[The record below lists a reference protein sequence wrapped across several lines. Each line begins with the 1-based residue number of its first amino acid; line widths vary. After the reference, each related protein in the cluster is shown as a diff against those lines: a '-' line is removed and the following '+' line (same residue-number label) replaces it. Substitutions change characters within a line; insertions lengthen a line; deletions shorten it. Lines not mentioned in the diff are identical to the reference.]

1 MHFDWKAYFIFTK
14 KEQKGILVLGCIL
27 TCSLLLHY
35 LLPTNASSK
44 STVDQK
50 VGTVKAL
57 FYFDPNVLDTNQGVR
72 LGLSTKQM
80 RILYNYRA
88 KGGRFYK
95 KEDLLKWYGL
105 SKAQAN
111 QLMPWV
117 RIQANNA
124 VRNQQYA
131 RTQTRKMDVNN
142 PNFDAWKNNTGLPD
156 YKINRILA
164 YQKWAGGF
172 TSVQGLQ
179 KVYGLT
185 AYDYEMIRPQLQ
197 YQPKVNTK
205 MSYQTM
211 RFEDWMA
218 LGIFDEKTVWAILN
232 RRKSQG
238 GRLSWSEMVVLF
250 DLTEEEA
257 LVLKKRTNL
266 SN

>member
-27 TCSLLLHY
+27 SCSLLLHY
-35 LLPTNASSK
+35 LLPTNAGSS

-72 LGLSTKQM
+72 LGLSIKQM

-117 RIQANNA
+117 RIQMNTIGSKKKLTTDQA
-124 VRNQQYA
+124 Q
-131 RTQTRKMDVNN
+131 KIDINN
-142 PNFDAWKNNTGLPD
+142 PNFDAWKNCTGLPD
-156 YKINRILA
+156 YKIKRILT
-164 YQKWAGGF
+164 YQKWSGGF

-185 AYDYEMIRPQLQ
+185 AYDYEMIRPYLQ
-197 YQPKVNTK
+197 YHPKVNAR
-205 MSYQTM
+205 MAYQTM

-218 LGIFDEKTVWAILN
+218 LGIFDEKTVWAILK
-232 RRKSQG
+232 RKKSQG
-238 GRLSWSEMVVLF
+238 GRLSWSEMAVLF